1 MYYFPF
7 INPNFFS
14 CAHVLPLA
22 VYLCFF
28 SCKEGAL
35 EGQIIIIIIMINLFY
50 KSVIPQKKFSKR
62 YNMY

>member
-22 VYLCFF
+22 VHLCFF

-35 EGQIIIIIIMINLFY
+35 EGQIIIIIIMINLLIFTA
-50 KSVIPQKKFSKR
+50 KDPQ
-62 YNMY
+62 